1 MSSNCKKLNLKEVVR
16 TFAESSFNEVDLRL
30 EASQGEQLRENF
42 LNDEYFNTPKIFWD
56 LTSKNIL
63 VTEFVNGLRI
73 DQIKSLNNEIDINET
88 TKKASQIFFNQVF
101 RDGFFHAD
109 LHPGNIFIDDYGKIT
124 AVDYGIMGRL
134 TLEDRKFLSKLFNLI
149 LEKKF
154 YDVALLHNDNGML
167 SPKTD

>member
-1 MSSNCKKLNLKEVVR
+1 MMNILIHPK
-16 TFAESSFNEVDLRL
+16 
-30 EASQGEQLRENF
+30 
-42 LNDEYFNTPKIFWD
+42 YFGISLQKIF
-56 LTSKNIL
+56 L

-149 LEKKF
+149 LEKKI
-154 YDVALLHNDNGML
+154 L
-167 SPKTD
+167 